1 MKKIVLIL
9 AVFLLTLTGCVKE
22 RVEDISKLELRDKKV
37 YVIGE
42 TKPYTGTF
50 IGKDENGNLQIEGMV
65 KNGKLNGIVK
75 IYYENGQLCQEL
87 KYENGIQITSTHE
100 KERVENVTRMNTIDG
115 KYYVGTEHIPYTG
128 KLVMEFTGDASLAE
142 WDIKDG
148 LMEGME
154 RVYYK
159 SGQLWSE
166 LTYKKG
172 EAYGTKRTYYED
184 GKLLKTTEYKNGKL
198 NGLDK
203 TYHKNGKLRTVV
215 RYKND
220 VEVVPKK
227 YFNENGKKISYE
239 EFLKLK
245 AKEKK
250 AKEEKAKEEKVKEE
264 KVKEEK
270 VKEEKVKEKVMSRI
284 EDMSKMEI
292 NYGTIYV
299 EGEDK
304 PYTGIFVEKYSN
316 GNLEEI
322 LEIENGIIHGE
333 NKRYYPSGQLLYR
346 VMLKNGK
353 EEGES
358 KSYYESGKL
367 WSKCFYKD
375 GKAEG
380 FQRKYHE
387 NGQLWSEIEYK
398 DDKRIGEMKWYDK
411 NGNPKSSL
419 NESLSD

>member
-42 TKPYTGTF
+42 TKSYTGTF

-87 KYENGIQITSTHE
+87 KYENGVQITSTHE
-100 KERVENVTRMNTIDG
+100 RERVENVTRMNTIDG

-159 SGQLWSE
+159 SGQLCSE

-245 AKEKK
+245 AKE
-250 AKEEKAKEEKVKEE
+250 EKA
-264 KVKEEK
+264 KEEK

-333 NKRYYPSGQLLYR
+333 NKRYYPSGQLSYI
-346 VMLKNGK
+346 VMFKNGQ

-358 KSYYESGKL
+358 KSYYENGKL
-367 WSKCFYKD
+367 WSEVFYKN
-375 GKAEG
+375 GKIEG
-380 FQRKYHE
+380 FERTYHE
-387 NGQLWSEIEYK
+387 NGQLWSETEYK
-398 DDKRIGEMKWYDK
+398 DDERIGKTKWYDK
-411 NGNPKSSL
+411 NGNSKSSL
-419 NESLSD
+419 KESFAD